1 MPEDAQPIQENPYL
15 QYFCGYPSYDDGHL
29 PFGPSLMVYF
39 RKRLTTEVLG
49 EINEIILSTVEFE
62 KHDDDDYGDSG
73 NDGAMIVDAA
83 CAPSNIRYL
92 AGCVA
97 AE

>member
-1 MPEDAQPIQENPYL
+1 MPKNAQPIQENPYL
-15 QYFCGYPSYDDGHL
+15 QYFCGYHSYDDGHL
-29 PFGPSLMVYF
+29 PFDPSLMVYF

-62 KHDDDDYGDSG
+62 KHDDDDHGDSG